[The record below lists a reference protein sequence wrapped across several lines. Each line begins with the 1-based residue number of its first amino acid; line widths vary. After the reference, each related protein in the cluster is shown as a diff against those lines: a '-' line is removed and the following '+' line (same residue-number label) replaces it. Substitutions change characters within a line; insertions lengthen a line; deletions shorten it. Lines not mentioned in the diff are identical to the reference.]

1 MIKQLKPAAAL
12 LAGLLFLAGCG
23 RTATDAEENSD
34 EIIEP
39 NLLYGIPADNYRL
52 EQQIIDRG
60 ETLGQILNRY
70 GVSAAQID
78 QLDKA
83 SKDVFP
89 LRNIRAGRSYTA
101 FIHEDSLNAPHLD
114 YLVYEQSISQYVV
127 FRLADDSISVTK
139 GEKEYE
145 IRRQKKTATID
156 SSLWEAIVGAGMPAS
171 LAAEMEDI
179 TSRSSTTSVTSTPYR
194 PASDV
199 YGGRNSTTAAR
210 PITPF
215 RSARAIKSPTGTR
228 TATACVS

>member
-70 GVSAAQID
+70 GVSAAPID

-179 TSRSSTTSVTSTPYR
+179 YQSTISFFSIQKGDNFTVIR
-194 PASDV
+194 
-199 YGGRNSTTAAR
+199 
-210 PITPF
+210 
-215 RSARAIKSPTGTR
+215 RALHRHPTGRHR
-228 TATACVS
+228 TYMGGEIQLRRQDLLRHSVPPGQ

>member
-1 MIKQLKPAAAL
+1 MIKQLKPAVAL
-12 LAGLLFLAGCG
+12 LAGLLFFAGCG

-127 FRLADDSISVTK
+127 FGLADDSISVTK
-139 GEKEYE
+139 GEKEYDDRFLALGGD
-145 IRRQKKTATID
+145 RRRRH
-156 SSLWEAIVGAGMPAS
+156 AS
-171 LAAEMEDI
+171 L
-179 TSRSSTTSVTSTPYR
+179 SRR
-194 PASDV
+194 RN
-199 YGGRNSTTAAR
+199 GGHLSIDDQFLQHPERR
-210 PITPF
+210 
-215 RSARAIKSPTGTR
+215 
-228 TATACVS
+228 

>member
-89 LRNIRAGRSYTA
+89 LPQHPGRAQLTA

-127 FRLADDSISVTK
+127 FSLADDSISVTK
-139 GEKEYE
+139 GEK
-145 IRRQKKTATID
+145 R
-156 SSLWEAIVGAGMPAS
+156 V
-171 LAAEMEDI
+171 
-179 TSRSSTTSVTSTPYR
+179 
-194 PASDV
+194 
-199 YGGRNSTTAAR
+199 
-210 PITPF
+210 
-215 RSARAIKSPTGTR
+215 
-228 TATACVS
+228 

>member
-1 MIKQLKPAAAL
+1 MIKQLKPAVAL
-12 LAGLLFLAGCG
+12 LAGLLFFAGCG

-89 LRNIRAGRSYTA
+89 LPSDALPDGR
-101 FIHEDSLNAPHLD
+101 
-114 YLVYEQSISQYVV
+114 Q
-127 FRLADDSISVTK
+127 RLHHHP
-139 GEKEYE
+139 
-145 IRRQKKTATID
+145 Q
-156 SSLWEAIVGAGMPAS
+156 
-171 LAAEMEDI
+171 
-179 TSRSSTTSVTSTPYR
+179 
-194 PASDV
+194 
-199 YGGRNSTTAAR
+199 AR
-210 PITPF
+210 LQ
-215 RSARAIKSPTGTR
+215 RG
-228 TATACVS
+228 